1 MPSVH
6 VQELEV
12 HFSKEANNINK
23 PLPKG
28 RRRGNWNNHRKEG
41 DITTDTSEIKKHNHK
56 GTLLLMNSYKLE
68 NLEEI
73 DKFWETYTLSRLKQE
88 KIEKLNTPV
97 TNKEIQIL
105 IKKKNTKTSQKLKA

>member
-1 MPSVH
+1 
-6 VQELEV
+6 
-12 HFSKEANNINK
+12 
-23 PLPKG
+23 
-28 RRRGNWNNHRKEG
+28 
-41 DITTDTSEIKKHNHK
+41 
-56 GTLLLMNSYKLE
+56 MNSYKLE

-105 IKKKNTKTSQKLKA
+105 IKKKKKHKNLPKAKSLGPNGFRAQFYQHSSKN

>member
-1 MPSVH
+1 
-6 VQELEV
+6 
-12 HFSKEANNINK
+12 
-23 PLPKG
+23 
-28 RRRGNWNNHRKEG
+28 
-41 DITTDTSEIKKHNHK
+41 
-56 GTLLLMNSYKLE
+56 MNSYKLE

-105 IKKKNTKTSQKLKA
+105 IKKKKTQKPPKS

>member
-1 MPSVH
+1 
-6 VQELEV
+6 
-12 HFSKEANNINK
+12 
-23 PLPKG
+23 
-28 RRRGNWNNHRKEG
+28 
-41 DITTDTSEIKKHNHK
+41 
-56 GTLLLMNSYKLE
+56 MNSYKLE

-105 IKKKNTKTSQKLKA
+105 IKKKIPKVKSLGPNGFKAQFYQHSSKN

>member
-28 RRRGNWNNHRKEG
+28 RRRGNWNNHRKES
-41 DITTDTSEIKKHNHK
+41 DITTDTSEVKKHHHK
-56 GTLLLMNSYKLE
+56 GPLLLMNNYKLE

-105 IKKKNTKTSQKLKA
+105 IKKKKKTQKPPKS